1 MFDASHQ
8 SDSLSLICQDLAM
21 TGCHD
26 ACMECSVR
34 VLPIMSLRESR
45 AHCFFLSEHR
55 AITWHTEANTNMH
68 TNEMM
73 DNMLPWPA
81 AIPFPL
87 QRMIWCFHTA
97 CLTSAWCGMRV
108 IDWVAWGRVHFTV
121 SSQTPPSSITTA
133 YGFKQTP
140 NCKHSTFLHRLRYG
154 H

>member
-8 SDSLSLICQDLAM
+8 SDSFSLICQDLAM

-34 VLPIMSLRESR
+34 VLPIMSLRESALLFSER
-45 AHCFFLSEHR
+45 ASCNYM
-55 AITWHTEANTNMH
+55 AYTANTNTH

-81 AIPFPL
+81 ALPFPM
-87 QRMIWCFHTA
+87 QQMIWCFHTA
-97 CLTSAWCGMRV
+97 CLTSVWCGMRV